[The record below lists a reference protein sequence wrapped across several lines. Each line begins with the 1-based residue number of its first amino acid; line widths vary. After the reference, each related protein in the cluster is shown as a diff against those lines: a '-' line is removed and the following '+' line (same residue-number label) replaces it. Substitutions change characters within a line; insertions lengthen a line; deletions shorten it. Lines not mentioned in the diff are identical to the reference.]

1 MKGGP
6 FNFVKMNVNWKV
18 GFWMIIFSTWWCD
31 LFDLEMVCF
40 DWLIM
45 GKTAEMLLLYVKFNR
60 IWQHIQTWRPIQEV
74 KNKWVLSW
82 LIWQL
87 HVSYKAPPSFPN
99 IPIRYPRRPWSRIKW
114 IKKTTLFFFMKLE
127 LRNAATV
134 NIFFRLLNQWDYW
147 VSL

>member
-1 MKGGP
+1 MKRWS
-6 FNFVKMNVNWKV
+6 FQLCQNECELKSWALNDNFLNMMMW
-18 GFWMIIFSTWWCD
+18 
-31 LFDLEMVCF
+31 FDLEMVCF

-87 HVSYKAPPSFPN
+87 HVSYKAPPSFPY
-99 IPIRYPRRPWSRIKW
+99 IPIRYPKRPWSRIKW
-114 IKKTTLFFFMKLE
+114 IKKTLFFFMKLE